1 MIEIPKS
8 IERVISIIRENTDK
22 PLVGDAY
29 SLGGD
34 FIRIN
39 KDGEVYCPLGLLP
52 EVTIPLPSMT
62 FHFPRNYNL
71 TSNELIAFVDWFDN
85 FKFDQAEEVFNAIWG
100 SQ

>member
-22 PLVGDAY
+22 PLVEDAY

-34 FIRIN
+34 FILIHKEGR
-39 KDGEVYCPLGLLP
+39 VYCPLGLLP
-52 EVTIPLPSMT
+52 GSEHSRPGMSWYLPDKYKITSIE
-62 FHFPRNYNL
+62 FHSFIR
-71 TSNELIAFVDWFDN
+71 WFDN
-85 FKFDQAEEVFNAIWG
+85 FKFDQAEEVFDAIWG